1 MLNQGLPKFITPA
14 TNYDDI
20 QPNSLKDFQNYQTGI
35 LKKEFASQNMV
46 FNIQSYLKLYTSMP
60 IQKLARF
67 LDMKDEELLQHL
79 YTYKHKMTNVV
90 HTHGS
95 PLNGVLQCKPELDFY
110 IDKDMI
116 YIADT
121 KVAPRY
127 GDFFV
132 RNIQKFEELTETLKH
147 IKVGGPAKE

>member
-1 MLNQGLPKFITPA
+1 
-14 TNYDDI
+14 
-20 QPNSLKDFQNYQTGI
+20 
-35 LKKEFASQNMV
+35 
-46 FNIQSYLKLYTSMP
+46 
-60 IQKLARF
+60 
-67 LDMKDEELLQHL
+67 
-79 YTYKHKMTNVV
+79 MTNVV

-132 RNIQKFEELTETLKH
+132 RNIQKFEEVCCDKKPSFQCALLNFVTFKLRYSHFSFVVDGYAEAH
-147 IKVGGPAKE
+147 

>member
-1 MLNQGLPKFITPA
+1 MVYFFKLLIFF
-14 TNYDDI
+14 
-20 QPNSLKDFQNYQTGI
+20 SLMQ
-35 LKKEFASQNMV
+35 
-46 FNIQSYLKLYTSMP
+46 
-60 IQKLARF
+60 
-67 LDMKDEELLQHL
+67 
-79 YTYKHKMTNVV
+79 HKMTNVV

-132 RNIQKFEELTETLKH
+132 RNIQKFEEVRHSTSQYPLFSNYKFP
-147 IKVGGPAKE
+147 ID

>member
-1 MLNQGLPKFITPA
+1 
-14 TNYDDI
+14 
-20 QPNSLKDFQNYQTGI
+20 
-35 LKKEFASQNMV
+35 
-46 FNIQSYLKLYTSMP
+46 
-60 IQKLARF
+60 
-67 LDMKDEELLQHL
+67 
-79 YTYKHKMTNVV
+79 MTNVV

-132 RNIQKFEELTETLKH
+132 RNIQKFEEVGAVFENVCLLSWGQDDFFFSAYGHAETHQSGRHREGL
-147 IKVGGPAKE
+147 IPLGYWL

>member
-1 MLNQGLPKFITPA
+1 
-14 TNYDDI
+14 
-20 QPNSLKDFQNYQTGI
+20 
-35 LKKEFASQNMV
+35 
-46 FNIQSYLKLYTSMP
+46 
-60 IQKLARF
+60 
-67 LDMKDEELLQHL
+67 
-79 YTYKHKMTNVV
+79 V

-127 GDFFV
+127 GEFFV
-132 RNIQKFEELTETLKH
+132 RNIQKFEELTDTLKH
-147 IKVGGPAKE
+147 IKVGGVAVKE